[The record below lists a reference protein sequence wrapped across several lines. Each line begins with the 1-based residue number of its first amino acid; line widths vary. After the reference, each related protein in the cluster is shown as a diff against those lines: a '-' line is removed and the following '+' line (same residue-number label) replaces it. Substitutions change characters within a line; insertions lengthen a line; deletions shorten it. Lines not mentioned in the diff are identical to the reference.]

1 MKIIISFG
9 IFLIFTTTATCNLK
23 VENEDRVIGKFE
35 IVDLP
40 NMFLICVVNIS
51 IITNFTDSFS
61 GTEEGKDDLGR
72 DGKLCKLYLS
82 EFKLITPFSRLS
94 RSAELKNRFN

>member
-1 MKIIISFG
+1 MKIIISFA

-40 NMFLICVVNIS
+40 NMFLICAVVNIS
-51 IITNFTDSFS
+51 IITIFTDSFS

-82 EFKLITPFSRLS
+82 EFKLITPFSQLS
-94 RSAELKNRFN
+94 RSA

>member
-23 VENEDRVIGKFE
+23 VENEDRVIGKFK

-40 NMFLICVVNIS
+40 NMFLILSKVQ
-51 IITNFTDSFS
+51 FK
-61 GTEEGKDDLGR
+61 GGKTR
-72 DGKLCKLYLS
+72 
-82 EFKLITPFSRLS
+82 E
-94 RSAELKNRFN
+94 SANRVWNRV